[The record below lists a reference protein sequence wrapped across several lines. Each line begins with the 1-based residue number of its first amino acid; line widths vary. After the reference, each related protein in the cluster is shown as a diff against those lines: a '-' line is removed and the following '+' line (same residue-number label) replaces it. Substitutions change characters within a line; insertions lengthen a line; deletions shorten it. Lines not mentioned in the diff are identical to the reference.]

1 MEKKMRE
8 KVSLDKGDDHI
19 LDGDGKNA
27 KTKLKKV
34 TTFSRS
40 I

>member
-1 MEKKMRE
+1 MERKMRE

-27 KTKLKKV
+27 KTKLKKLQH
-34 TTFSRS
+34 FLRS